1 MPIDTEPIRSSPK
14 HHSWR
19 RRDCIGR
26 TSGDRPFYRGLTMC
40 FFFRGGLADSLVATI
55 VFRFGYICWKNV
67 LKSDLTYI
75 SKKNSQPRHP
85 WILMV
90 NWGVFFSGEHFP
102 TKAFFA
108 LFKPRRVSW
117 KRLSNIIFTTPF
129 RWRQFTFFCVFLPP
143 SLAAKKKLKAM
154 IKQRKENES
163 PASFLVR
170 MGEKNRTICEKLPAV
185 SSFCK
190 KNNFGE
196 KLHQRIRKYS

>member
-1 MPIDTEPIRSSPK
+1 
-14 HHSWR
+14 
-19 RRDCIGR
+19 
-26 TSGDRPFYRGLTMC
+26 MC

-75 SKKNSQPRHP
+75 SKKTANLD
-85 WILMV
+85 ILGFLWWSEV
-90 NWGVFFSGEHFP
+90 FFFSGEHFP
-102 TKAFFA
+102 AKAFFA

-117 KRLSNIIFTTPF
+117 KRLSSIIFTTPF

>member
-1 MPIDTEPIRSSPK
+1 
-14 HHSWR
+14 
-19 RRDCIGR
+19 
-26 TSGDRPFYRGLTMC
+26 
-40 FFFRGGLADSLVATI
+40 
-55 VFRFGYICWKNV
+55 
-67 LKSDLTYI
+67 
-75 SKKNSQPRHP
+75 
-85 WILMV
+85 MV

-190 KNNFGE
+190 KTTSGRNCTKEFASILRVGVFLALESCWAWNNQILAVFDAQNDSMMAAKDLLVVVPLGVLLSCPHNPAGQLRDKENPGE
-196 KLHQRIRKYS
+196 RDQL